1 MEVEINPITLETTKR
16 LARLYG
22 TNSDGSPDSDSFP
35 SASNEGLSSVLDTFF
50 AADFIP
56 PTGKRASND
65 SYGEKYVR
73 YLSEFAQDQ
82 AQRHSI
88 EQSVDEMALELETR
102 EQWESNERERMLARA
117 ILVQVQIERLQLSP
131 KVGVRLAQVFAVS
144 QLPFVLW
151 RAVQQHAANDSV
163 RADELEV
170 AIELLYLFSTW
181 AEPNGMRSMHHVA
194 TAIEL
199 FVRYARHKGRTNV
212 GRVQRLRL
220 GHKAL
225 MLAQVTWRLEVGD
238 EAHAL
243 QRIGGSVEGRREM
256 AQRGLARDAIRQM
269 RVAGAKHPGLA
280 DEVRGAAAKLLP
292 LVHPFD
298 GHLTRVTQAEMFG
311 PMRTRGREPTQGP
324 VQGPVQGPMQ
334 GSESLLPESGAAED
348 EAAVRRRWA
357 GRAVPRAA
365 RDAIAASIA
374 AVRATRSEREYA
386 EWWRRLVSARG
397 MPLSLTLNSAPA
409 RKGASDITI
418 NYDGRRGQYEFCGIV
433 EAEDLP
439 GLEAALDGHPAVW
452 PTGTDPE
459 PHGAAH
465 VVLYSRLFPM
475 LPQLARAL
483 VLTIVNWAPAERELP
498 ARHFLANVG
507 PPQAS
512 EATCL
517 GIVKYPRPEPD
528 TAPLS
533 PLSGNVKRLVRAPS
547 RGSVN
552 QASVST
558 DDVPAEVAAR
568 LLAQY
573 AQWQAVGSLLMLIL
587 VGLQANHVLQADYF
601 AQLLMNENIIPALFW
616 WLGTARLDMCTQLPQ
631 CVRAHTFTAMFAE
644 AENRR
649 EGRSRSQ
656 TVESQVQHSDFVGCD
671 TSDASD
677 ANSGSTISVD
687 STKSDSTTASDAWM
701 PALHGIVD
709 CMRGLRRLTSHNGL
723 RKGLLYKNKALYF
736 YGRLQRVA
744 SSRVREIAAEL
755 IRDIMPV
762 VSRRQKQSM
771 LDVISQVYEHAPPL
785 LGDAFWLADYA
796 LDPQIEMHRHV
807 ELLRLLHFYHHQVF
821 GMRLPRDPAL
831 FPSLAGQAVDVQVPQ
846 VRSHKLSGQAVRKE
860 FGRMCGQSGSWAWES
875 ELEDVLND
883 VCAVRTSST

>member
-1 MEVEINPITLETTKR
+1 TTKR

-22 TNSDGSPDSDSFP
+22 TNSDGTTDSDTFP
-35 SASNEGLSSVLDTFF
+35 STTTNKDRTSMLDTFF

-56 PTGKRASND
+56 PVGKRASGD

-82 AQRHSI
+82 AQRHSMA
-88 EQSVDEMALELETR
+88 QCVDEMALELETR
-102 EQWESNERERMLARA
+102 EHWESNERERMLARA
-117 ILVQVQIERLQLSP
+117 ILVQVHIERSQLSQQ
-131 KVGVRLAQVFAVS
+131 VGVRLAHVFAVS
-144 QLPFVLW
+144 QLPLVLW
-151 RAVQQHAANDSV
+151 RAVQQHVANDSV

-170 AIELLYLFSTW
+170 AIELLYLFSSW
-181 AEPNGMRSMHHVA
+181 AEPRTAQSVQRVVA
-194 TAIEL
+194 AIEL
-199 FVRYARHKGRTNV
+199 LVRYARHKGRTNV

-238 EAHAL
+238 ETRAL
-243 QRIGGSVEGRREM
+243 HRIGGTEGGAM
-256 AQRGLARDAIRQM
+256 AKRGLARDAIRQI

-280 DEVRGAAAKLLP
+280 EEVKGEVAMLLP

-311 PMRTRGREPTQGP
+311 PMRTRGRESTQGLNQGPTQGQS
-324 VQGPVQGPMQ
+324 QGPEP
-334 GSESLLPESGAAED
+334 LIPESGAAED

-357 GRAVPRAA
+357 GRGVPRAA
-365 RDAIAASIA
+365 RDAVAASIA
-374 AVRATRSEREYA
+374 SVRATRSEREYA

-439 GLEAALDGHPAVW
+439 GLEAALDGHASVW
-452 PTGTDPE
+452 PAGTDPE
-459 PHGAAH
+459 PNATAYAA
-465 VVLYSRLFPM
+465 LYSTLFPL

-483 VLTIVNWAPAERELP
+483 VLTIVNWSPAEHELP

-517 GIVKYPRPEPD
+517 GVVKYPRPD
-528 TAPLS
+528 SDSAAPLS

-552 QASVST
+552 QGS

-573 AQWQAVGSLLMLIL
+573 AQWQAIGSLLMLIL

-616 WLGTARLDMCTQLPQ
+616 WLGTARLDLCTQVPQ
-631 CVRAHTFTAMFAE
+631 CVRKHAFTAAFAE
-644 AENRR
+644 AESRR

-656 TVESQVQHSDFVGCD
+656 TVESQGQAEKEPSQLDFVGCD
-671 TSDASD
+671 ASDAS
-677 ANSGSTISVD
+677 SGSTVSVD
-687 STKSDSTTASDAWM
+687 STKSDSTLGDAWM

-736 YGRLQRVA
+736 YGRLQLVA
-744 SSRVREIAAEL
+744 STRVREIAAEL

-785 LGDAFWLADYA
+785 LNDAFWLADYA

-821 GMRLPRDPAL
+821 GVRLPRDPAL
-831 FPSLAGQAVDVQVPQ
+831 FPSLAGQAVDVQVPKT
-846 VRSHKLSGQAVRKE
+846 RKSSGRFVE
-860 FGRMCGQSGSWAWES
+860 FGKGGCGQSEHNWAWES
-875 ELEDVLND
+875 ELEDVLGD
-883 VCAVRTSST
+883 VCAVGTSSR